1 MKHVSSRPTCCNG
14 LGVKIKLC
22 YQLLNIP
29 SKQLLKLGMNIAY
42 SILLFFH
49 LFKTINGDLQ
59 DYMSNR
65 QMNTSWSMPH
75 TFLAVKGGTM
85 EEISKSIR

>member
-1 MKHVSSRPTCCNG
+1 
-14 LGVKIKLC
+14 
-22 YQLLNIP
+22 
-29 SKQLLKLGMNIAY
+29 MNIAY